1 MRFTQPV
8 MLTGGPICP
17 GFGISFVST
26 RGVAPAVP
34 AFGAVVGVVAVPGVG
49 SDGFVGVLGDGVV
62 VVGGVG
68 DTGAAGVDGWPG
80 VIAGGAGAGAPG
92 CAGRAGGWAGAGGW
106 AKSSAAPS
114 VKARRVVAAAL
125 ASSRGEVEEVIS
137 S

>member
-1 MRFTQPV
+1 MI
-8 MLTGGPICP
+8 GGPISP

-26 RGVAPAVP
+26 RGVAAAVP

-68 DTGAAGVDGWPG
+68 EAGAVGVDGCPG

-92 CAGRAGGWAGAGGW
+92 CAGRAAGWAGAGG
-106 AKSSAAPS
+106 
-114 VKARRVVAAAL
+114 
-125 ASSRGEVEEVIS
+125 
-137 S
+137 